1 MMDQSPLPP
10 APDIFDQPAQPDS
23 SVGGIPIVLRAQSNL
38 LYPRWWLLSAI
49 ACCPLA
55 LLVFILSV
63 APLPCSFLCQAATL
77 PDVVQFWGA
86 YLLILL
92 VFSIGRLVAMS
103 LGLRA
108 IEAPDVLLGRTV
120 SRIAGF
126 FRNISQFESIRWLL
140 ATYGGLAVVLV
151 IVQLFLHI
159 YNPITFALATVV
171 VWVSYCTISHK
182 PFQSVPQL
190 TVDEQKKQNID
201 RLLSPVNVLRT
212 RWPIRYVFPPRPVT
226 GAVNF
231 TVPGGG
237 MQQPPLSN
245 TPYNDE

>member
-1 MMDQSPLPP
+1 MMDQTPLPP
-10 APDIFDQPAQPDS
+10 APDILDQQIQPES
-23 SVGGIPIVLRAQSNL
+23 GGIPIVLRAQSGL
-38 LYPRWWLLSAI
+38 LYPRWWLLSAVV
-49 ACCPLA
+49 CCPLA

-86 YLLILL
+86 YLLILII
-92 VFSIGRLVAMS
+92 FSIGRLVAIS

-140 ATYGGLAVVLV
+140 ATYGGLAVLLV

-159 YNPITFALATVV
+159 YNPITFALASMV
-171 VWVSYCTISHK
+171 VWISYCTISYK
-182 PFQSVPQL
+182 PAQAARQL
-190 TVDEQKKQNID
+190 TQQEQLQQNID
-201 RLLSPVNVLRT
+201 RMITPGNVLRS
-212 RWPIRYVFPPRPVT
+212 RWPLRYIFPPRPVT
-226 GAVNF
+226 QAVNSS
-231 TVPGGG
+231 VPGGG